1 MNPDIEKILLA
12 QAAREAE
19 QGPKLSD
26 AVALGAGGGAAL
38 GTLMGAGIR
47 GINQFPGKV
56 IDGLAA
62 RQGMSPVPQSLG
74 SRVRPGARMAGGL
87 VGALIGGGLGALAQQ
102 QAMRETGEAGALLAK
117 IQAQGGISA
126 QDELMLERVLRDA
139 YTQQGLLG

>member
-38 GTLMGAGIR
+38 GGLMGVPVNAVGQVVGKMR
-47 GINQFPGKV
+47 GTNNMFK
-56 IDGLAA
+56 
-62 RQGMSPVPQSLG
+62 
-74 SRVRPGARMAGGL
+74 PGARMAGGL
-87 VGALIGGGLGALAQQ
+87 VGALIGGGLGAIAQQ
-102 QAMRETGEAGALLAK
+102 QAIRQTGEAGALLAK
-117 IQAQGGISA
+117 IQSQGGMTSED
-126 QDELMLERVLRDA
+126 QRMLNLVLRDA